1 MSIEATE
8 IDFLFILMNDTTP
21 EMAASQHRL
30 IMSLSDEERLKMGL
44 QMAEDGWNLVLA
56 GIRSRHPETAGDE
69 RAFRRA
75 VLAHL
80 QHFDPVGYSWIR
92 MEDV

>member
-1 MSIEATE
+1 
-8 IDFLFILMNDTTP
+8 MNDTTP
-21 EMAASQHRL
+21 EMAELQKRL
-30 IMSLSDEERLKMGL
+30 IMSLSEGERFKMGL
-44 QMAEDGWNLVLA
+44 QMAEDGWNLMLS

-80 QHFDPVGYSWIR
+80 QRFDPAGYGWIR
-92 MEDV
+92 PEDV

>member
-1 MSIEATE
+1 
-8 IDFLFILMNDTTP
+8 MNDTTP
-21 EMAASQHRL
+21 EMAELQKRL
-30 IMSLSDEERLKMGL
+30 IMSLSQGERLKMGL
-44 QMAEDGWNLVLA
+44 QMAEDGWNLMLA

-69 RAFRRA
+69 WAFRRV

-80 QHFDPVGYSWIR
+80 QRFDPVGYGWVR

>member
-1 MSIEATE
+1 
-8 IDFLFILMNDTTP
+8 MNDTSP
-21 EMAASQHRL
+21 DMAALQKQL
-30 IMSLSDEERLKMGL
+30 IMGLSEGERLRMGL
-44 QMAEDGWNLVLA
+44 QMAEDGWNLMLA

-69 RAFRRA
+69 KAFRRV

-80 QHFDPVGYSWIR
+80 QRFDPAGYGWVR

>member
-1 MSIEATE
+1 
-8 IDFLFILMNDTTP
+8 MNDTSPDMT
-21 EMAASQHRL
+21 ELHERL
-30 IMSLSDEERLKMGL
+30 IMSLSGEERFKMGL
-44 QMAEDGWNLVLA
+44 QMAEEGWKLMLS

-69 RAFRRA
+69 KAFRRT

-80 QHFDPVGYSWIR
+80 QRYDSAGYGWVR